1 MLLLL
6 LQLAKFASGEEQGKT
21 PGDGF
26 SRDNV
31 IGVLSVASQ
40 IGDFF
45 RTSALTAQF
54 FFIRRQSCA
63 GHVRV
68 NIYVVVNVVFVLF
81 AISSRKNMTLM
92 VMNSRFYTSSNQS
105 HHQSFYQ
112 EFEHHRLRSGYIYR

>member
-1 MLLLL
+1 MGALVYSTEARKAQKIIGDTVMLLLL

-54 FFIRRQSCA
+54 FFYSTPVVCRSC
-63 GHVRV
+63 
-68 NIYVVVNVVFVLF
+68 
-81 AISSRKNMTLM
+81 
-92 VMNSRFYTSSNQS
+92 
-105 HHQSFYQ
+105 
-112 EFEHHRLRSGYIYR
+112 